1 METRL
6 ERWINPRVAAN
17 AVPGEERSAFRLLP
31 TGMDAFVARAVLI
44 ELAER
49 TLDLQYYIFHP
60 DKAGSLIVDRL
71 IAAADRGVTVR
82 VLLDD
87 WGTLDKK
94 DESVAGLDA
103 HPNIEVRL
111 FNPYTHRSGFH
122 RFMELLLHFRRVNRR
137 MHNKQFIADGIT
149 TILGGRNIGDEYFSM
164 GELDFQDVD
173 VLGAGPIARQSA
185 ASFEAYWTSPFAVP
199 IAQLGKFAPDPG
211 LFSTARAKLR
221 DRCEGLRD
229 SLYSRSLTESH
240 LAQELRADDLHVHW
254 AAARVIADPPDK
266 LAEPI
271 GLQSAAYLGGQLSP
285 IARATKSDLRIV
297 SPYFVPR
304 KSGVEFFAERR
315 QDGVDVRILTNSL
328 AATDVWL
335 VHAGYMKYRRP
346 LLDEGVRLYELRP
359 EAVGARRARAARA
372 TIGESRASLHG
383 KSFVFDGTRVFIG
396 SVNLDPRSLEQNTE
410 VGVLVDSAELA
421 GEVGALFD
429 RWASPE
435 LSYEVTRGAN
445 GALQWKPGGFTSEP
459 GAGFWRP
466 LGAKLFSHLPID
478 SLI

>member
-1 METRL
+1 MTRL
-6 ERWINPRVAAN
+6 EDWIEPRVAAH

-60 DKAGSLIVDRL
+60 DKAGSLLVDRL
-71 IAAADRGVTVR
+71 IAAADRGVKVR

-103 HPNIEVRL
+103 HPNIDVRL
-111 FNPYTHRSGFH
+111 FNPYAHRSGFH
-122 RFMELLLHFRRVNRR
+122 RLLELVLHFRRVNRR
-137 MHNKQFIADGIT
+137 MHNKLFVADGVA

-173 VLGAGPIARQSA
+173 VLGAGPIARQST
-185 ASFEAYWTSPFAVP
+185 ASFEAYWNSPFAVP
-199 IAQLGKFAPDPG
+199 MAQLGKFAPDPG
-211 LFSTARAKLR
+211 FFPAARAKLR
-221 DRCEGLRD
+221 ERCDGLRD
-229 SLYSRSLTESH
+229 STYSRALTESH
-240 LAQELRADDLHVHW
+240 LAEELRADDLHVHW
-254 AAARVIADPPDK
+254 AAARVIADPPEK
-266 LAEPI
+266 LSQPI
-271 GLQSAAYLGGQLSP
+271 GAQNAAYLGEQLSP
-285 IARATKSDLRIV
+285 IARAAKSTLRVV

-304 KSGVEFFAERR
+304 STGVEFFAGRR
-315 QDGVDVRILTNSL
+315 QDGVDVQVLTNSL

-346 LLDEGVRLYELRP
+346 LLDQGVRLYELRP
-359 EAVGARRARAARA
+359 EAAGATRRRASKA
-372 TIGESRASLHG
+372 TMGSSRASLHG
-383 KSFVFDGTRVFIG
+383 KSFVFDRTCVFIG

-421 GEVGALFD
+421 GEVAALFE
-429 RWASPE
+429 RWSSPE
-435 LSYEVTRGAN
+435 LAYEVTRGAN
-445 GALQWKPGGFTSEP
+445 GGLQWTPGGFTTEP